1 MELKIKNAVLQDMVN
16 KAIKGAGN
24 DKVMPIT
31 ELMGV
36 EVEGQNLYLTTT
48 NGDNFLTVYD
58 KAETVDGD
66 FAACIRADVF
76 AKLIAKTTAEFVHLK
91 FENNV
96 LTVKGNGTHNIPAA
110 TDEDG
115 ELVQLERAGIS
126 VGLTPVQSKAKSK
139 DLKDA
144 FTIGKTA
151 IATNNSTECFTGFY
165 FYENGTVT
173 SDGGKV
179 AFIKKQIFNSPVLL
193 RSSFM
198 NLVPLFGGEEV
209 EILETDQNVCF
220 HAEGVIAVGN
230 KMAQVAEFPIESIV
244 QFTEVEFPHTVK
256 LNKTALLNVLDRVAL
271 FIGQYD
277 RNGVRVNFGANGV
290 LITNLK
296 ASSSELLKAEGDLKE
311 FSFVL
316 DVNSFKDML
325 SVNTDEA
332 VKLSYGNEQAVKIEF
347 GDTVQVMATQFED
360 GQGAR

>member
-36 EVEGQNLYLTTT
+36 EVVGQDLYLTTT
-48 NGDNFLTVYD
+48 NGENFLTVYD
-58 KAETVDGD
+58 KVETADGD

-115 ELVQLERAGIS
+115 ELVQLERAGLSGIAETAS
-126 VGLTPVQSKAKSK
+126 TVKSK

-151 IATNNSTECFTGFY
+151 LATNNSTECFTGFY

-173 SDGGKV
+173 SDGGKA
-179 AFIKKQIFNSPVLL
+179 AFTKKQIFKSPVLL
-193 RSSFM
+193 RNSFM
-198 NLVPLFGGEEV
+198 NLVPLFGGEDVEV
-209 EILETDQNVCF
+209 VETEQNVCL
-220 HAEGVIAVGN
+220 HAPGVIAVGN

-277 RNGVRVNFGANGV
+277 RNGVRFNFGQNGV

-347 GDTVQVMATQFED
+347 GDTVQVLATQVED
-360 GQGAR
+360 VQEAQ

>member
-36 EVEGQNLYLTTT
+36 EVVGQDLYLTTT

-58 KAETVDGD
+58 KVEAADGD

-76 AKLIAKTTAEFVHLK
+76 AKLITKTTAEFVHLK

-115 ELVQLERAGIS
+115 ELVQIEQAGIPAGAA
-126 VGLTPVQSKAKSK
+126 VTEYTAKAK

-144 FTIGKTA
+144 FAIGKTA
-151 IATNNSTECFTGFY
+151 LATNNSTECFTGFY

-173 SDGGKV
+173 SDGGKA
-179 AFIKKQIFNSPVLL
+179 AFTKKQIFKSPVLL

-198 NLVPLFGGEEV
+198 NLVPLFGGEDVKVV
-209 EILETDQNVCF
+209 ETENNVLL
-220 HAEGVIAVGN
+220 HAPGVKAVGN

-277 RNGVRVNFGANGV
+277 RNGVRFNFGPKGV
-290 LITNLK
+290 LITDLK

-347 GDTVQVMATQFED
+347 DDTVQVLATQIEEEE
-360 GQGAR
+360 AK

>member
-36 EVEGQNLYLTTT
+36 EVVGQNLYLTTT

-58 KAETVDGD
+58 KVETVDGD

-115 ELVQLERAGIS
+115 ELVQLEQAGIPAGAT
-126 VGLTPVQSKAKSK
+126 VAEYATKAK

-144 FTIGKTA
+144 FAIGKA
-151 IATNNSTECFTGFY
+151 ALATNNSTECFTGFY

-173 SDGGKV
+173 SDGGK
-179 AFIKKQIFNSPVLL
+179 ATFTKKQIFKSPVLL
-193 RSSFM
+193 RNSFM
-198 NLVPLFGGEEV
+198 NLVPLFGGEDV
-209 EILETDQNVCF
+209 KIAETENNVLL
-220 HAEGVIAVGN
+220 HASGVKAVGN

-277 RNGVRVNFGANGV
+277 RNGVRFNFGPNGV

-325 SVNTDEA
+325 SVNTDDA
-332 VKLSYGNEQAVKIEF
+332 IKLSYGNEQAVKIEF
-347 GDTVQVMATQFED
+347 GDTVQVLATQVED
-360 GQGAR
+360 GQEAQ

>member
-36 EVEGQNLYLTTT
+36 EVVGQDLYLTTT

-58 KAETVDGD
+58 KVEAADGD

-76 AKLIAKTTAEFVHLK
+76 AKLITKTTAEFVHLK

-115 ELVQLERAGIS
+115 ELVQIEQAGIPAGAA
-126 VGLTPVQSKAKSK
+126 VTEYTAKSK

-144 FTIGKTA
+144 FAIGKTA
-151 IATNNSTECFTGFY
+151 LATNNSTECFTGFY
-165 FYENGTVT
+165 FYEHGTVT
-173 SDGGKV
+173 SDGGKA
-179 AFIKKQIFNSPVLL
+179 AFTKKQIFKSPVLL

-198 NLVPLFGGEEV
+198 NLVPLFGGEDVKVV
-209 EILETDQNVCF
+209 ETENNVLL
-220 HAEGVIAVGN
+220 HAPGVKAVGN

-256 LNKTALLNVLDRVAL
+256 INKTALLNVLDRVAL

-277 RNGVRVNFGANGV
+277 RNGVRFNFGPKGV
-290 LITNLK
+290 LITDLK
-296 ASSSELLKAEGDLKE
+296 AASSELLKVEGDLAE
-311 FSFVL
+311 FSVVL
-316 DVNSFKDML
+316 DIQGLKDML
-325 SVNTDEA
+325 SVNTEEA
-332 VKLSYGNEQAVKIEF
+332 VKLSYGNPQAIKMQF
-347 GDTVQVMATQFED
+347 GDTVQVLATQIED
-360 GQGAR
+360 EEAK